1 MASIKITARQET
13 AILSAIAGD
22 APESLTLDHV
32 IDWVHAGMPD
42 PNSLRNRV
50 ARFLGKADGSE
61 LPYGPVALPVD
72 FVDTD
77 HELGALIGTDSEG
90 NVHRVSLETEALKAW
105 KETQKDITG
114 RGRWLTIERAWK
126 YAQSFCELPEGFEPS
141 RIVLESLSAD
151 IVAGSLVK
159 SGSGKNSAEL
169 AALKAEN
176 ERKNAELEEMRKQL
190 EEMRAIKA
198 EMEAMREMMGK

>member
-1 MASIKITARQET
+1 MATIKITARQET
-13 AILSAIAGD
+13 AIASIIAGD
-22 APESLTLDHV
+22 KPETITLDHV

-61 LPYGPVALPVD
+61 LPFGPVALPID

-77 HELGALIGTDSEG
+77 VELGAFIGKNAEG
-90 NVHRVSLETEALKAW
+90 ETVRISLTADEMKAW

-114 RGRWLTIERAWK
+114 RGRWLTVERAWK
-126 YAQSFCELPEGFEPS
+126 YAQAHCELPEGFEPN
-141 RIVLESLSAD
+141 RIVLENLSAD
-151 IVAGSLVK
+151 IVAGQLVK
-159 SGSGKNSAEL
+159 SGSQRSNAEL

-176 ERKNAELEEMRKQL
+176 ERKDAELA
-190 EEMRAIKA
+190 EMRAQLA
-198 EMEAMREMMGK
+198 EMREMQAQLAEMRAMMGK

>member
-1 MASIKITARQET
+1 MATIKITSRQET
-13 AILSAIAGD
+13 AITSIIAGD
-22 APESLTLDHV
+22 KPESLTLDHV

-61 LPYGPVALPVD
+61 LPYGPVALPID

-77 HELGALIGTDSEG
+77 VELGAFIGKNAEG
-90 NVHRVSLETEALKAW
+90 ETVRISLTADEMKAW

-114 RGRWLTIERAWK
+114 RGRWLTVERAWK
-126 YAQSFCELPEGFEPS
+126 YAQSHCELPEGFEPN
-141 RIVLESLSAD
+141 RIVLENLSAD
-151 IVAGSLVK
+151 IVAGQLVK
-159 SGSGKNSAEL
+159 SGSQRSNAEL

-190 EEMRAIKA
+190 EEMKALQA
-198 EMEAMREMMGK
+198 EMAAMREMMGK